1 MGSKIDASLSLL
13 SSPNRNNGGGGNMAK
28 VFLNWPTF
36 DFNFH
41 HPMKK
46 IPDKFFFKI
55 FDKSA
60 AAAVRRHVAKWKIV
74 ANF

>member
-1 MGSKIDASLSLL
+1 
-13 SSPNRNNGGGGNMAK
+13 
-28 VFLNWPTF
+28 
-36 DFNFH
+36 
-41 HPMKK
+41 MKK

-55 FDKSA
+55 FDKLA

>member
-1 MGSKIDASLSLL
+1 
-13 SSPNRNNGGGGNMAK
+13 MAK

-55 FDKSA
+55 FDKLA